1 MNYNSFYMKKEQT
14 YLLVALAK
22 KLKNQN
28 SSKEEAIASLNS
40 AGIVT
45 KNGEITKSFP
55 NLERVLSIA
64 E

>member
-1 MNYNSFYMKKEQT
+1 MKKEQT

-28 SSKEEAIASLNS
+28 SSKEEVIASLNS